1 MEVLTRLA
9 EFLLEC
15 LRNWGWLFPLLLSGF
30 FLYRI
35 ASAFLPVKPER
46 RWKVLLFTVLSGV
59 TGMVI
64 WVGDENL
71 ILTLPVFFAALLACS
86 RGDRMG
92 RLAVT
97 AIFFCL
103 IMPVCALLD
112 TYYAR
117 EMHDPSLNDF
127 MFYSSR
133 ILRPVIWGGLYLAA
147 RKRLPDRPP
156 RLSARLWKLMLL
168 LAAMPFCSLVAVVA
182 MTAWQYDVSPDLH
195 NMELKLGLAVLPFV
209 LLTSLALLYAIL
221 VLEDHERLEEADRL
235 ASLRESYYQGL
246 RREETQVRTLRH
258 DLRNH
263 LTALRGLVELGEDG
277 RALQYIDQLAD
288 SPALRGGKRLCEND
302 AANAVLSAKA
312 GAMGRSGLTADFAVS
327 LPKELPLADADL
339 CALLGNA
346 LDNAMEAAERAEDK
360 TVALRCR
367 TEKGLFML
375 RVENAYAGELPRDLS
390 TTKADKASHG
400 FGLAGMREIAERLGG
415 SLETRAGGGQ
425 FQLVV
430 CLPLDGGS
438 SVSSRRTPP
447 R

>member
-1 MEVLTRLA
+1 MTFFAGFSGISGRMA
-9 EFLLEC
+9 EFFLEC
-15 LRNWGWLFPLLLSGF
+15 LRNWGWMFPLLLSGF

-35 ASAFLPVKPER
+35 ASAFLPLKPGR
-46 RWKVLLFTVLSGV
+46 RWRILLFVLLSGV

-71 ILTLPVFFAALLACS
+71 ILTLPVFFAVFLACS
-86 RGDRMG
+86 RGDRVG
-92 RLAVT
+92 RLTVAV
-97 AIFFCL
+97 IFFCL

-117 EMHDPSLNDF
+117 DMHDPSLNDF

-133 ILRPVIWGGLYLAA
+133 VLRPILWGLLYLAV

-156 RLSARLWKLMLL
+156 RLSPRLWRLMLL
-168 LAAMPFCSLVAVVA
+168 LAAMPFCALVAVVA

-195 NMELKLGLAVLPFV
+195 DMELKLGLVVLPFV
-209 LLTSLALLYAIL
+209 LLTALALLYAIL
-221 VLEDHERLEEADRL
+221 VLEDHERLEEADKL

-246 RREETQVRTLRH
+246 RREERQLRTLRH

-263 LTALRGLVELGEDG
+263 LTALQGLVETGEDG
-277 RALQYIDQLAD
+277 KALQYIDQLAD

-312 GAMGRSGLTADFAVS
+312 EAMGQWGLTADFAVS
-327 LPKELPLADADL
+327 LPRELPLADADL

-346 LDNAMEAAERAEDK
+346 LDNAMEAAAGAEDK
-360 TVALRCR
+360 TIALRCR
-367 TEKGLFML
+367 TDKGLFML
-375 RVENAYAGELPRDLS
+375 RLENAYAGERSPDLS

-415 SLETRAGGGQ
+415 SLEIRADGGR

-430 CLPLDGGS
+430 CLPLS
-438 SVSSRRTPP
+438 P

>member
-1 MEVLTRLA
+1 MGFLSRMG

-15 LRNWGWLFPLLLSGF
+15 LRNWGWLIPLFFSGF

-35 ASAFLPVKPER
+35 ASAFLPLKPGR
-46 RWKVLLFTVLSGV
+46 RWRILLFILLSGT

-71 ILTLPVFFAALLACS
+71 ILTLPVFFAVFLACS
-86 RGDRMG
+86 RGDRVG

-112 TYYAR
+112 TYYVR
-117 EMHDPSLNDF
+117 DTHDHPLSEFFL
-127 MFYSSR
+127 YSSKL
-133 ILRPVIWGGLYLAA
+133 LRPILWGLLYLAA
-147 RKRLPDRPP
+147 RKRLPERPP
-156 RLSARLWKLMLL
+156 RLPPRLWRLMLL

-182 MTAWQYDVSPDLH
+182 MTASRYDVSPDLQS
-195 NMELKLGLAVLPFV
+195 MELRLGLAVLPFV
-209 LLTSLALLYAIL
+209 LLTALALLYAIL
-221 VLEDHERLEEADRL
+221 VLENHERLEEADKL

-246 RREETQVRTLRH
+246 QREETQVRTLRH

-277 RALQYIDQLAD
+277 KALQYIDRLAD

-312 GAMGRSGLTADFAVS
+312 EAMGRAGLTADFTVS
-327 LPKELPLADADL
+327 LSKELPLSDVDL

-346 LDNAMEAAERAEDK
+346 LDNAMEAAQQAEDK
-360 TVALRCR
+360 TVTLRCR
-367 TEKGLFML
+367 ESKGLFML
-375 RVENAYAGELPRDLS
+375 RVENAYAGERSPDLA
-390 TTKADKASHG
+390 TTKADRSSHG
-400 FGLAGMREIAERLGG
+400 FGLAGMGEIAERLGG
-415 SLETRAGGGQ
+415 SLETRAAGGR

-430 CLPLDGGS
+430 CLPLLP
-438 SVSSRRTPP
+438 PP
-447 R
+447 RA